1 MLTEERFCLTIKKYR
16 IIRNIMPTFKISTLG
31 CKVNQSES
39 EAIARQ
45 LESDNWL
52 PAGNNGATG
61 VTIINTCTV
70 TQKASM
76 QSRQAV
82 RQAIRANPN
91 SRIVV
96 TGCYAQT
103 EPQALEKISG
113 VHYIIG
119 NADKHRIGK
128 ILAAD
133 RNSTDGH
140 PITIGNDIR
149 FPHPLKPTLTA
160 ISGSRTRPFL
170 KIQDGCNSFCSYCI
184 VPHARGPSRS
194 LPVAD
199 VIEGIKALS
208 AAGYHET
215 VLTGIHL
222 GHYGCDL
229 IPATPLGEL
238 LDRIDRSKPIQRVRL
253 SSIEPLE
260 LTDGLIQCVADAPR
274 FCRHFHIPLQS
285 GDDRILRKMKRPY
298 TADIFR
304 QRIVKIRNQIPDAAI
319 GVDTLIG
326 FPGETDAAFKNTYEL
341 IRELPVTYLHVFPF
355 SARPKTPAARYP
367 DKVAPAVIKER
378 CEKMRRLGQTKR
390 IHFYRKFIGKAV
402 EILVESTRHAATGL
416 LKGLSSNYIPVL
428 IDADDDRINTLVTV
442 KLTDQIDNALM
453 ATIV

>member
-1 MLTEERFCLTIKKYR
+1 MFIRSGFKKCR
-16 IIRNIMPTFKISTLG
+16 IIRNKMPTFKISTLG

-45 LESDNWL
+45 LESVDWL
-52 PAGNNGATG
+52 PAGNNGAAE

-82 RQAIRANPN
+82 RRAIRANPN

-103 EPQALEKISG
+103 EPQALEKIRG
-113 VHYIIG
+113 VHYVIG
-119 NADKHRIGK
+119 NADKHRIDK

-133 RNSTDGH
+133 RNSVDGH
-140 PITIGNDIR
+140 TIIIGND
-149 FPHPLKPTLTA
+149 FPLSHPLKPTRTA
-160 ISGSRTRPFL
+160 CAGSRTRPFL
-170 KIQDGCNSFCSYCI
+170 KIQDGCNAHCSYCI

-229 IPATPLGEL
+229 LPPTCLDEL
-238 LDRIDRSKPIQRVRL
+238 LDRIDRSKLIDRVRL

-260 LTDGLIQCVADAPR
+260 LTDSLIRRVADSPR

-285 GDDRILRKMKRPY
+285 GDDRILKKMKRPY

-304 QRIVKIRNQIPDAAI
+304 QRIMKIHDQIPHAAI

-326 FPGETDAAFKNTYEL
+326 FPGETDAAFENTYEL

-355 SARPKTPAARYP
+355 SARPKTPSARYP
-367 DKVAPAVIKER
+367 EPVAPAVIKER
-378 CEKMRRLGQTKR
+378 CEKMRCLGQTKR
-390 IHFYRKFIGKAV
+390 VHFYRKFIGEAV
-402 EILVESTRHAATGL
+402 EILVESTRHAETGL

-428 IDADDDRINTLVTV
+428 IDADDNRINKLVTV
-442 KLTDQIDNALM
+442 KLADQIDNAVM

>member
-1 MLTEERFCLTIKKYR
+1 
-16 IIRNIMPTFKISTLG
+16 MPTFKISTLG

-45 LESDNWL
+45 LESNDWL
-52 PAGNNGATG
+52 PDGNNSATG

-70 TQKASM
+70 TQKAAM

-82 RQAIRANPN
+82 RRAIRANPN

-119 NADKHRIGK
+119 NADKHRISK
-128 ILAAD
+128 ILEAD
-133 RNSTDGH
+133 RYSADDQ
-140 PITIGNDIR
+140 PITIGSDIR
-149 FPHPLKPTLTA
+149 LSHPLKPTLA
-160 ISGSRTRPFL
+160 AVSGSRTRSFL
-170 KIQDGCNSFCSYCI
+170 KIQDGCDAFCSYCI
-184 VPHARGPSRS
+184 VPYARGPSRS
-194 LPVAD
+194 LPVAK

-222 GHYGCDL
+222 GRYGSDL
-229 IPATPLGEL
+229 IPQTCLSQL
-238 LDRIDRSKPIQRVRL
+238 LDRIDRSKLIQRVRL

-260 LTDGLIQCVADAPR
+260 LTDGLIQRVADSPR

-285 GDDRILRKMKRPY
+285 GNDRILKKMKRPY
-298 TADIFR
+298 SADIFQ
-304 QRIVKIRNQIPDAAI
+304 QRVAKIRKQIPDAAI

-326 FPGETDAAFKNTYEL
+326 FPGESDAAFRNTYDL
-341 IRELPVTYLHVFPF
+341 INELPITYLHVFPF
-355 SARPKTPAARYP
+355 SARPGTAAARYP
-367 DKVAPAVIKER
+367 DRVALDVIKER
-378 CEKMRRLGQTKR
+378 CEEMRRLGRAKQL
-390 IHFYRKFIGKAV
+390 HFYQNFIGKEV
-402 EILVESTRHAATGL
+402 KILVESTRHAATGL

-428 IDADDDRINTLVTV
+428 IDADDDRINTFMTV
-442 KLTDQIDNALM
+442 KLTDQIDNALTG
-453 ATIV
+453 TIV

>member
-1 MLTEERFCLTIKKYR
+1 MT
-16 IIRNIMPTFKISTLG
+16 TFKISTLG

-39 EAIARQ
+39 DAIARQ
-45 LESDNWL
+45 LESDHWV
-52 PAGNNGATG
+52 PAGKYGAAE

-82 RQAIRANPN
+82 RQAIRANPD

-133 RNSTDGH
+133 RNSADGQ
-140 PITIGNDIR
+140 PITLANDIR
-149 FPHPLKPTLTA
+149 RSHPLRPTRTA
-160 ISGSRTRPFL
+160 FSGSRTRPFL
-170 KIQDGCNSFCSYCI
+170 KIQDGCNALCSYCI

-199 VIEGIKALS
+199 VIEGIKTLS
-208 AAGYHET
+208 AAGYRET

-229 IPATPLGEL
+229 IPTARLGEL
-238 LDRIDRSKPIQRVRL
+238 LDRIDRLELIERVRL
-253 SSIEPLE
+253 SSIEPME
-260 LTDGLIQCVADAPR
+260 LTDNLIQRIADSPR

-298 TADIFR
+298 TADVFR
-304 QRIVKIRNQIPDAAI
+304 QRIKTIHNQIPDAAI
-319 GVDTLIG
+319 GVDILIG
-326 FPGETDAAFKNTYEL
+326 FPGETDAAFTNTYEL
-341 IRELPVTYLHVFPF
+341 IRKLPVTYLHVFPF
-355 SARPKTPAARYP
+355 SARPGTPAARYP

-378 CEKMRRLGQTKR
+378 CEKMRRLGQIKR
-390 IHFYRKFIGKAV
+390 IHFYRKFIGKKV

-428 IDADDDRINTLVTV
+428 IDADDDRMNKLLTV
-442 KLTDQIDNALM
+442 KLAGQIDNALM
-453 ATIV
+453 ATIS

>member
-1 MLTEERFCLTIKKYR
+1 
-16 IIRNIMPTFKISTLG
+16 MPTFKISTLG

-45 LESDNWL
+45 LESYDWM
-52 PAGNNGATG
+52 PAADSGAAEL
-61 VTIINTCTV
+61 TIINTCTV

-103 EPQALEKISG
+103 EPRALQKIGG

-128 ILAAD
+128 ILAA
-133 RNSTDGH
+133 NPNPADGQ
-140 PITIGNDIR
+140 PITMASDIKLS
-149 FPHPLKPTLTA
+149 HPLRPTA
-160 ISGSRTRPFL
+160 IALSGSRTRAFL
-170 KIQDGCNSFCSYCI
+170 KIQDGCDAHCSYCI

-199 VIEGIKALS
+199 VIEGLKALS

-222 GHYGCDL
+222 GHYGFDL
-229 IPATPLGEL
+229 IPVTRLGEL
-238 LDRIDRSKPIQRVRL
+238 LDRIDRLKMIQRVRL
-253 SSIEPLE
+253 SSIEPPE
-260 LTDGLIQCVADAPR
+260 LTDGLIQRVADSPR

-285 GDDRILRKMKRPY
+285 GDDCILKKMKRPY
-298 TADIFR
+298 TADMFR
-304 QRIVKIRNQIPDAAI
+304 QRITKIRNQIPDAAI
-319 GVDTLIG
+319 GVDILIG
-326 FPGETDAAFKNTYEL
+326 FPGETDAAFRNTYEL

-355 SARPKTPAARYP
+355 SARPGTPAALYA
-367 DKVAPAVIKER
+367 DKVAPAVIKKR
-378 CEKMRRLGQTKR
+378 CEKMRRLGQIKR
-390 IHFYRKFIGKAV
+390 IHFYRQFIGKEA
-402 EILVESTRHAATGL
+402 EILVESTRHTATGL

-428 IDADDDRINTLVTV
+428 IDADDDRINKLVKV
-442 KLTDQIDNALM
+442 KLTDQIDNALKANM
-453 ATIV
+453 V